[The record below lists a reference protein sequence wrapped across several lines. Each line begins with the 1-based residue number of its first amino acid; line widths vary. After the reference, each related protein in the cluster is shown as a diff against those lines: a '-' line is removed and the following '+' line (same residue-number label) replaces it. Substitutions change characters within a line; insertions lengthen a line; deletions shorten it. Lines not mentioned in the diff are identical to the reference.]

1 MIVLILVFRLVIGEQ
16 MIDVLGPEKRRR
28 RTTQEKI
35 AIVQQSFEPGMTVS
49 LVARQHG
56 VAASQ
61 LFLWRKQYQ
70 EGSLTAVAAG
80 EQVVPASELAAAMKQ
95 IKELQRLLGKK
106 TMENELLKEAV
117 EYGRG
122 KKVDS
127 ARALIARGWGVSLV
141 SRCLRVSRAQLHVIL
156 RRTDDWMDGR
166 RSRHTDDTDVLLRIH
181 HVIGVILPTYGYR
194 RVWAL
199 LRRQAKLD
207 GMPAINAKRV
217 YRIMRQ
223 NALLL
228 ERKPAVPPSK
238 RAHTG
243 RVAVKE
249 SNQRW
254 CSDGFEF
261 CCDNGER
268 LRVTFALDCCDREA
282 LHWAVTTGGFNS
294 ETVQDVMLG
303 AVERRF
309 GNELPASPVEWL
321 TDNGSCYRANETRQ
335 FARMLGL
342 EPKSTAV
349 RSPES
354 NGIAESFVKTI
365 KRDYISVMPK
375 PDGLT
380 AAKNLAEAFE
390 HYNEWHPHS
399 ALGYRSP
406 REYLRQRACNG
417 LSDNRCLEI

>member
-181 HVIGVILPTYGYR
+181 HVIGELPTYGYR

-199 LRRQAKLD
+199 LRRQAELD

-309 GNELPASPVEWL
+309 GNDLPSSPVEWL

-342 EPKSTAV
+342 EPKNTAV

-365 KRDYISVMPK
+365 KRDYISIMPK

-406 REYLRQRACNG
+406 REYLRQRASNG
-417 LSDNRCLEI
+417 LSDDRCLEI

>member
-1 MIVLILVFRLVIGEQ
+1 

-156 RRTDDWMDGR
+156 RRTDDWKDGR
-166 RSRHTDDTDVLLRIH
+166 RSRHADDTDVLLRIH
-181 HVIGVILPTYGYR
+181 HVIGELPTYGYR

-199 LRRQAKLD
+199 LRRQAELD

-228 ERKPAVPPSK
+228 ERKTAVPPSK

-243 RVAVKE
+243 KVAVKE

-261 CCDNGER
+261 RCDNGEK

-282 LHWAVTTGGFNS
+282 LHWAVTTGGFDS

-342 EPKSTAV
+342 EPKNTAV

-365 KRDYISVMPK
+365 KRDYISIMPK

-406 REYLRQRACNG
+406 REYLRQQASNG
-417 LSDNRCLEI
+417 

>member
-1 MIVLILVFRLVIGEQ
+1 

-95 IKELQRLLGKK
+95 IKELQRLLDKK

-181 HVIGVILPTYGYR
+181 HVIGELPTYGYR

-199 LRRQAKLD
+199 LRRQAELD

-261 CCDNGER
+261 RCDNGEK

-406 REYLRQRACNG
+406 REYLRQRAYNG

>member
-1 MIVLILVFRLVIGEQ
+1 

-35 AIVQQSFEPGMTVS
+35 AIVQQSFEPGMKVS

-127 ARALIARGWGVSLV
+127 ARVLIARGWGVSLV

-156 RRTDDWMDGR
+156 RRTDDWKDGR
-166 RSRHTDDTDVLLRIH
+166 RSRHSDDTDVLLRIH
-181 HVIGVILPTYGYR
+181 HVIGELPTYGYR

-199 LRRQAKLD
+199 LRRQAELD

-228 ERKPAVPPSK
+228 ERKTAVPPSK

-243 RVAVKE
+243 KVAVKE

-261 CCDNGER
+261 RCDNGEK

-282 LHWAVTTGGFNS
+282 LHWAVTTGGFDS

-335 FARMLGL
+335 FARILGL
-342 EPKSTAV
+342 EPKNTAV

-365 KRDYISVMPK
+365 KRDYISIMPK

-406 REYLRQRACNG
+406 REYLRQQASNG